1 MSDLAAYEAMV
12 DEETVCM
19 ERIETFEAIHTYLI
33 DFAYAQ
39 GERLH
44 LQSVEKALHALVSL
58 EQEQRITLSHVRLHK
73 ARMAARHREKGGS
86 KASSPPRNENC
97 N

>member
-1 MSDLAAYEAMV
+1 MKDLAAYEAMV
-12 DEETVCM
+12 DEETACM
-19 ERIETFEAIHTYLI
+19 ERIETLEAIHECLI

-58 EQEQRITLSHVRLHK
+58 EQEQRITLSQVRLHK
-73 ARMAARHREKGGS
+73 ARMAAMHREKGSGM
-86 KASSPPRNENC
+86 ASCPPRYEN
-97 N
+97 